1 MLHLPPTLGDF
12 RPDSVDSPPGCS
24 PYGHPKRENIEMQ
37 FGGQLALPKP
47 SSNAT
52 KLRYLCYFSF
62 PQAFMLRYIFKRLL
76 DLLPVILGIT
86 VLVFLL
92 LQLIPGNP
100 AVVLLGPRATPQ
112 QIEALQTQL
121 GLNQPLPVQYLAFL
135 TRLIRFDLGR
145 SIISGIPIT
154 QEILTRWPA
163 TFELSVA
170 AMVVSLVL
178 GIPAGIVAAVRKNG
192 WIDNLAMSTS
202 LLGVSMPV
210 YWLGLLL
217 IYLFAVYLQ
226 WLPPS
231 GRIGVGVDLQP
242 ITGFYV
248 LDSILRFN
256 VRALGDVLAH
266 LILPAITVGTIP
278 LAIIA
283 RITRSAMLEV
293 LSQDY
298 IRTARAKGLTER
310 WVILKHAL
318 KNALLPVVTIVG
330 LQFGTLLSGA
340 ILTETIFSWPG
351 IGSWIYEGILAR
363 DYPVVQ
369 GGVVFVA
376 IVFVLINLL
385 VDVSYVFL
393 DPRIQYK

>member
-1 MLHLPPTLGDF
+1 
-12 RPDSVDSPPGCS
+12 
-24 PYGHPKRENIEMQ
+24 
-37 FGGQLALPKP
+37 
-47 SSNAT
+47 
-52 KLRYLCYFSF
+52 
-62 PQAFMLRYIFKRLL
+62 MLRYILRRLL
-76 DLLPVILGIT
+76 DLLPVLLGIT
-86 VLVFLL
+86 LLVFLF

-100 AVVLLGPRATPQ
+100 AVVLLGPRATPD
-112 QIEALQTQL
+112 QIVNLQEQL
-121 GLNQPLPVQYLAFL
+121 GLNRPLPLQYLAFL
-135 TRLIRFDLGR
+135 GKLIRFDLGK
-145 SIISGIPIT
+145 SIISGIPVT
-154 QEILTRWPA
+154 QEIATRWPA

-170 AMVVSLVL
+170 AMLVAVLL
-178 GIPAGIVAAVRKNG
+178 GVPAGILAAVKKNG
-192 WIDNLAMSTS
+192 WIDNLAMTSS

-217 IYLFAVYLQ
+217 VYLFAVNLH

-231 GRIGVGVDLQP
+231 GRVGVGTYFRPL
-242 ITGFYV
+242 TGFYL
-248 LDSILRFN
+248 LDTLLQFN
-256 VRALGDVLAH
+256 IPAFLDVLSH
-266 LILPAITVGTIP
+266 LILPAIALGTIP

-298 IRTARAKGLTER
+298 IRTARAKGLLER
-310 WVILKHAL
+310 WVISKHAL
-318 KNALLPVVTIVG
+318 KNALLPVVTIIG
-330 LQFGTLLSGA
+330 LQFGTLLGGA

-351 IGSWIYEGILAR
+351 IGSWVYEGILSR

-385 VDVSYVFL
+385 VDISYAFL

>member
-1 MLHLPPTLGDF
+1 
-12 RPDSVDSPPGCS
+12 
-24 PYGHPKRENIEMQ
+24 
-37 FGGQLALPKP
+37 
-47 SSNAT
+47 
-52 KLRYLCYFSF
+52 
-62 PQAFMLRYIFKRLL
+62 MLRYIVRRLL
-76 DLLPVILGIT
+76 DILPVLLGIT
-86 VLVFLL
+86 LLVFLF

-100 AVVLLGPRATPQ
+100 AVVLLGPRATPD
-112 QIEALQTQL
+112 QITALQEQL
-121 GLNQPLPVQYLAFL
+121 GLNRPLPLQYLSFL
-135 TRLIRFDLGR
+135 GKLVRFDLGR
-145 SIISGIPIT
+145 SIITGIPIT
-154 QEILTRWPA
+154 REIATRWPA

-170 AMVVSLVL
+170 AMLISIVL
-178 GIPAGIVAAVRKNG
+178 GVPAGILAAVKKNG

-217 IYLFAVYLQ
+217 VYLFAVNLH

-231 GRIGVGVDLQP
+231 GRLGVDVNLQP
-242 ITGFYV
+242 ITGFYL
-248 LDSILRFN
+248 LDSLLQFN
-256 VRALGDVLAH
+256 FRAFGDVLAH

-298 IRTARAKGLTER
+298 IRTARAKGLLER
-310 WVILKHAL
+310 WVISKHAL
-318 KNALLPVVTIVG
+318 KNALLPVVTIIG
-330 LQFGTLLSGA
+330 LQFGTLLGGA

-385 VDVSYVFL
+385 VDLSYALL

>member
-1 MLHLPPTLGDF
+1 
-12 RPDSVDSPPGCS
+12 
-24 PYGHPKRENIEMQ
+24 
-37 FGGQLALPKP
+37 
-47 SSNAT
+47 
-52 KLRYLCYFSF
+52 
-62 PQAFMLRYIFKRLL
+62 MLRYIAKRLL
-76 DLLPVILGIT
+76 DLIPVILGIT
-86 VLVFLL
+86 ILVFLFL
-92 LQLIPGNP
+92 KLIPGNP
-100 AVVLLGPRATPQ
+100 AVVLLGPRATPE
-112 QIEALQTQL
+112 QIEELKNQL
-121 GLNQPLPVQYLAFL
+121 GLNQPLPLQYLAFL
-135 TRLIRFDLGR
+135 GKLIRFDLGR
-145 SIISGIPIT
+145 SIISGIPIVR
-154 QEILTRWPA
+154 EIATRWPA

-170 AMVVSLVL
+170 AMVVSMLL
-178 GIPAGIVAAVRKNG
+178 GIPAGILAAIRKNG

-217 IYLFAVYLQ
+217 VYLFAVHLH

-231 GRIGVGVDLQP
+231 GRIGVGVNFQP
-242 ITGFYV
+242 ITGFYI
-248 LDSILRFN
+248 LDSLLQFN
-256 VRALGDVLAH
+256 FRALGDILAH
-266 LILPAITVGTIP
+266 LVLPALTLGTIP
-278 LAIIA
+278 LAILA

-298 IRTARAKGLTER
+298 IRTARAKGVMER
-310 WVILKHAL
+310 WVITKHAL
-318 KNALLPVVTIVG
+318 KNALLPVVTIIG

-385 VDVSYVFL
+385 IDISYTFL

>member
-1 MLHLPPTLGDF
+1 
-12 RPDSVDSPPGCS
+12 
-24 PYGHPKRENIEMQ
+24 
-37 FGGQLALPKP
+37 
-47 SSNAT
+47 
-52 KLRYLCYFSF
+52 
-62 PQAFMLRYIFKRLL
+62 MLRYIARRLL
-76 DLLPVILGIT
+76 DLLPVLLGIT
-86 VLVFLL
+86 LLVFLF

-100 AVVLLGPRATPQ
+100 AVVLLGPRATPD
-112 QIEALQTQL
+112 QIAALQEQL
-121 GLNQPLPVQYLAFL
+121 GLNRPLPLQYLSFL
-135 TRLIRFDLGR
+135 GKLIRFDLGR

-154 QEILTRWPA
+154 QEIATRWPA
-163 TFELSVA
+163 TFELSVG
-170 AMVVSLVL
+170 AMLVAIAL
-178 GIPAGIVAAVRKNG
+178 GVPAGILAAVKKNG
-192 WIDNLAMSTS
+192 WIDNLAMTTS
-202 LLGVSMPV
+202 LIGVSMPV

-217 IYLFAVYLQ
+217 VYLFAVNLQ

-248 LDSILRFN
+248 LDSLLRLNFS
-256 VRALGDVLAH
+256 ALFDVLAH

-298 IRTARAKGLTER
+298 IRTARAKGLLER
-310 WVILKHAL
+310 WVIFKHAL
-318 KNALLPVVTIVG
+318 KNALLPVITIIG
-330 LQFGTLLSGA
+330 LQFGTLLGGA
-340 ILTETIFSWPG
+340 ILTETIFSWPD

-385 VDVSYVFL
+385 VDLSYALL